1 MSTTRFYK
9 RPTVFRR
16 RVYDPLMRTLI
27 QRVGFSGI
35 LDRRGR
41 DTVQVLSVRGRRT
54 GRLYEHP
61 VGVSVHNGHRY
72 LVGFY
77 GQTEWAL
84 NLRAGCE
91 AALSARGV
99 TQPVR
104 AIELAFSGDDKAA
117 NVGLRLTM
125 SPRGLARLI
134 EPMLSRVLRSDL
146 SDAFAR
152 LPHAALR
159 HADMRPPGDA

>member
-9 RPTVFRR
+9 RPTAFRR
-16 RVYDPLMRTLI
+16 RVYDPLMRMLI

-54 GRLYEHP
+54 GRLHQHP

-91 AALSARGV
+91 AGLSTRG
-99 TQPVR
+99 TNQPVR
-104 AIELAFSGDDKAA
+104 AIELAGEEKAEFMRFL
-117 NVGLRLTM
+117 VGRYRFFARAWLKVNPRRM
-125 SPRGLARLI
+125 SDADLARLLRDH
-134 EPMLSRVLRSDL
+134 PVFRVENIDQ
-146 SDAFAR
+146 
-152 LPHAALR
+152 H
-159 HADMRPPGDA
+159 

>member
-9 RPTVFRR
+9 RPTALRR

-35 LDRRGR
+35 LDRRGK

-54 GRLYEHP
+54 GRLYHHP

-84 NLRAGCE
+84 NLRAGTE
-91 AALSARGV
+91 AALSSRGV
-99 TQPVR
+99 TQPIR
-104 AIELAFSGDDKAA
+104 AIELTGAEKADFMRFLVQRYRFFA
-117 NVGLRLTM
+117 RAWLKVNPNRM
-125 SPRGLARLI
+125 DEADLARL
-134 EPMLSRVLRSDL
+134 LRDHPVFQVENL
-146 SDAFAR
+146 GE
-152 LPHAALR
+152 H
-159 HADMRPPGDA
+159 

>member
-16 RVYDPLMRTLI
+16 HIYDPVMRVLI
-27 QRVGFSGI
+27 QRVGFTGI

-41 DTVQVLSVRGRRT
+41 DTVQVLEVQGRRT
-54 GRLYEHP
+54 GRLYRHP
-61 VGVSVHNGHRY
+61 VGVSVHNGQRY

-84 NLRAGCE
+84 NLRAGSPASLCTHD
-91 AALSARGV
+91 L

-104 AIELAFSGDDKAA
+104 AVELEGEEKAEFMRFL
-117 NVGLRLTM
+117 VGRYRFFARAWLKVN
-125 SPRGLARLI
+125 PRRMTDEDLARL
-134 EPMLSRVLRSDL
+134 
-146 SDAFAR
+146 
-152 LPHAALR
+152 LR
-159 HADMRPPGDA
+159 HHPVFRVENLDAP

>member
-9 RPTVFRR
+9 RPTAFRR

-27 QRVGFSGI
+27 QRIGFSGI
-35 LDRRGR
+35 FDRRGN

-54 GRLYEHP
+54 GRLYRHP
-61 VGVSVHNGHRY
+61 VGVSIHNGQRY

-91 AALSARGV
+91 AALSTRNI
-99 TQPVR
+99 TQPIR
-104 AIELAFSGDDKAA
+104 AIELAGEEKADFMRFLVQRYRFFA
-117 NVGLRLTM
+117 RAWLKVNPSRMSDADLDRLLRDHPVFRVENVGQ
-125 SPRGLARLI
+125 
-134 EPMLSRVLRSDL
+134 
-146 SDAFAR
+146 
-152 LPHAALR
+152 H
-159 HADMRPPGDA
+159 